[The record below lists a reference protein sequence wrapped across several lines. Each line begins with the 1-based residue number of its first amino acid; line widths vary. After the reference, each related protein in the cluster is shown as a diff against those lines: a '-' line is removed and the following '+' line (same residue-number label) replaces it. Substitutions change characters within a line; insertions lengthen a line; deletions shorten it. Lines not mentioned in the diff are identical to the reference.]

1 MIALLPIVAVMFLLA
16 VLRWLATL
24 AMPVAYVMR
33 AWSARRQPLTRQCPV
48 SYYGMTSDFVLAARW
63 LGRNPLFMVSVV
75 SVLALGTGAVTSVFS
90 IVDAVL
96 LRPLPYKSAE
106 RLARI
111 DETATKRPING
122 VLAADYFRWRERTD
136 LFEATVPY
144 LRDTVTLTAA
154 GEPDQIIVLRTSG
167 ALFPVLGTQAQI
179 GRTLLESDDVGA
191 TRVAVLSDRLWR
203 RKFGADPGL
212 VGRPVTLS
220 DEVLTVAGVMPR
232 DFEFPSPDIDA
243 WIPFRVSPEIPILLQ
258 VLALL
263 KPGITFAE
271 ASSALEI
278 VARQIEQENPNQA
291 AGLKISVHPWRDR
304 SDRSHELTLLFVLA
318 AVGLVLLIAC
328 VGVASL
334 LLSRAVQ
341 RQPEIAI
348 RVSLGAGSWRV
359 ARQLVAEG
367 FVLALLGTAAGLTLA
382 HFAVQVLSDHL
393 TALPDQLP
401 HLQRVSLNGRVLLF
415 NGAICLLTT
424 LLCCLAPI
432 VMVFRSDLQGVLR
445 GVRTGNGPK
454 TSTRLFSF
462 LIGSEAA
469 FASALLVGSGLMIHS
484 LVRLQQDDFG
494 FRPDHVL
501 TLRVPLGVRTPIR
514 PAGKYDTRPLQIAY
528 YDEILR
534 QVETVPGLQAAA
546 VVNNLPLSGVS
557 SSTVFP
563 DPDGR
568 SIPMSTRTI
577 TPRYFEVMG
586 IPLLAGRYFNDAD
599 QATSPGV
606 AIVNEHI
613 ARQLFP
619 HISPIGQRLPS
630 AEKGAPVVTIVGVVR
645 DTSQVSY
652 DQPIQGEIY
661 RPMRQ
666 FIFATFMSTVVV
678 RAPGDPLS
686 FVGAIRNA
694 VWSVDPS
701 QPIVKAQTMNDTI
714 AESTWRPRFS
724 AWIFSVL
731 ATLAVLLTA
740 AGVYGVVAYTSSSR
754 THEMGIRIALG
765 ASPTSLIA
773 AVVRSALLPICVG
786 LAVGLL
792 SALLLSRLLE
802 SLLYEVRGTDV
813 LSYLSAAAILLIIG
827 AVASVGPAWRLVADT
842 PAKTLLRQ

>member
-1 MIALLPIVAVMFLLA
+1 MTVCRLEGVQSDLIV
-16 VLRWLATL
+16 T
-24 AMPVAYVMR
+24 
-33 AWSARRQPLTRQCPV
+33 
-48 SYYGMTSDFVLAARW
+48 ARW
-63 LGRNPLFMVSVV
+63 LVRNPVFMVSVV
-75 SVLALGTGAVTSVFS
+75 SILALGNGAVTSVFS

-96 LRPLPYKSAE
+96 LRPLPYKSAKL
-106 RLARI
+106 LARI
-111 DETATKRPING
+111 DETATKRPITG
-122 VLAADYFRWRERTD
+122 VSAADYFRWRDRTD

-167 ALFPVLGTQAQI
+167 ALFPVLGTQSQI
-179 GRTLLESDDVGA
+179 GRTLLESDDVGT

-203 RKFGADPGL
+203 RKFGADPGII
-212 VGRPVTLS
+212 GRTVTVS

-232 DFEFPSPDIDA
+232 DFEFPSSDIDV
-243 WIPFRVSPEIPILLQ
+243 WVPFRVSPGFPMLFQ

-263 KPGITFAE
+263 KRGVTFEE
-271 ASSALEI
+271 ASSALEV
-278 VARQIEQENPNQA
+278 VARQIEQENPKQA
-291 AGLKISVHPWRDR
+291 AGLKISVHPWNDR
-304 SDRSHELTLLFVLA
+304 YDRKYELTLLFLLA

-328 VGVASL
+328 VNVASL

-348 RVSLGAGSWRV
+348 RISLGAGFWRV
-359 ARQLVAEG
+359 ARQLFTEG
-367 FVLALLGTAAGLTLA
+367 FLLALLGSAAGLTLA

-393 TALPDQLP
+393 MALPVQLP

-424 LLCCLAPI
+424 LLCSLAPI
-432 VMVFRSDLQGVLR
+432 VMVFREDLQSVLR

-454 TSTRLFSF
+454 ASTRLFSF

-484 LVRLQQDDFG
+484 LVRLQQEDFG

-501 TLRVPLGVRTPIR
+501 TLRVPLGIRTPIR

-534 QVETVPGLQAAA
+534 QVETVPGIQAAA

-557 SSTVFP
+557 SSTVFS

-568 SIPMSTRTI
+568 SIPISTRTI

-586 IPLLAGRYFNDAD
+586 IPLIAGRHFNDAD
-599 QATSPGV
+599 QATSRGV
-606 AIVNEHI
+606 AIVNEYL
-613 ARQLFP
+613 ARQVFP
-619 HISPIGQRLPS
+619 NISPIGQRLPS
-630 AEKGAPVVTIVGVVR
+630 AEEGTPVVTIVGVVR

-652 DQPIQGEIY
+652 DQPIQAEIY

-678 RAPGDPLS
+678 RTPGDPLS
-686 FVGAIRNA
+686 FVGDIRNA
-694 VWSVDPS
+694 VWRVDPS
-701 QPIVKAQTMNDTI
+701 QPIVKVQTMHDTI

-740 AGVYGVVAYTSSSR
+740 AGAYGVVAYTSSLR
-754 THEMGIRIALG
+754 TREMGIRIALG
-765 ASPTSLIA
+765 ASPTRVIA
-773 AVVRSALLPICVG
+773 AVVCSAMLPICVG

-827 AVASVGPAWRLVADT
+827 AVASVGPAWRLVTDT
-842 PAKTLLRQ
+842 PVKALRTE

>member
-1 MIALLPIVAVMFLLA
+1 MI
-16 VLRWLATL
+16 
-24 AMPVAYVMR
+24 
-33 AWSARRQPLTRQCPV
+33 
-48 SYYGMTSDFVLAARW
+48 SDFILAARW
-63 LGRNPLFMVSVV
+63 LGRNPVFMVSAV
-75 SVLALGTGAVTSVFS
+75 SILALGSGALTSVFS

-96 LRPLPYKSAE
+96 LRPLPYKSAK

-111 DETATKRPING
+111 NETATKRPITG

-144 LRDTVTLTAA
+144 LRDTVTLTSA
-154 GEPDQIIVLRTSG
+154 GEPDQIIVLRTPG
-167 ALFPVLGTQAQI
+167 ALFSVLGTQSQI
-179 GRTLLESDDVGA
+179 GRTLREYDDVGTA
-191 TRVAVLSDRLWR
+191 RVAVLSDRLWR
-203 RKFGADPGL
+203 RDFGADPGMI
-212 VGRPVTLS
+212 GRTVTVS
-220 DEVLTVAGVMPR
+220 DEVLTVVGVMPH
-232 DFEFPSPDIDA
+232 DFGFPSSDIDV
-243 WIPFRVSPEIPILLQ
+243 WIPFRVNPEFPILFE

-263 KPGITFAE
+263 KRGVTFAE
-271 ASSALEI
+271 ASSALEV
-278 VARQIEQENPNQA
+278 VARQIEQEDPNQA
-291 AGLKISVHPWRDR
+291 AGLKISVQPWNER
-304 SDRSHELTLLFVLA
+304 SDRKYELTLLFVMA

-348 RVSLGAGSWRV
+348 RISLGAGFWRV

-367 FVLALLGTAAGLTLA
+367 FLLALLGTAAGLALA
-382 HFAVQVLSDHL
+382 HFAVQVLLDHL

-424 LLCCLAPI
+424 VLCSVAPI
-432 VMVFRSDLQGVLR
+432 VLVFRADLQSVLR

-454 TSTRLFSF
+454 ASTRLFAF

-469 FASALLVGSGLMIHS
+469 FASALLVGSGLIIHS
-484 LVRLQQDDFG
+484 LVRLQQEDFG

-501 TLRVPLGVRTPIR
+501 TLRIPLGVRTTIR
-514 PAGKYDTRPLQIAY
+514 PAVKYDTRPLQIAY
-528 YDEILR
+528 FDAILR
-534 QVETVPGLQAAA
+534 QVETVPGIRAAA

-557 SSTVFP
+557 SSTVLP
-563 DPDGR
+563 DSDGR

-577 TPRYFEVMG
+577 TPRYFDVMG
-586 IPLLAGRYFNDAD
+586 VPLLAGRHFNDAD
-599 QATSPGV
+599 QATSPRV
-606 AIVNEHI
+606 AIVNEYI

-619 HISPIGQRLPS
+619 NISPIGQRLPS
-630 AEKGAPVVTIVGVVR
+630 AEEGAPAVTIVGVVR

-678 RAPGDPLS
+678 RTASDPVS

-694 VWSVDPS
+694 VWKVDPG
-701 QPIVKAQTMNDTI
+701 QPIVKVQTMQDAI

-740 AGVYGVVAYTSSSR
+740 AGAYGVVAFTSSLR
-754 THEMGIRIALG
+754 RREMGIRIALG

-773 AVVRSALLPICVG
+773 ALVSSTMSPICVG

-792 SALLLSRLLE
+792 SALMLSRLLE
-802 SLLYEVRGTDV
+802 SLLYEVPGTDV

-827 AVASVGPAWRLVADT
+827 VVASVGPAWRLVTDA
-842 PAKTLLRQ
+842 PVKTLRTE

>member
-1 MIALLPIVAVMFLLA
+1 M
-16 VLRWLATL
+16 
-24 AMPVAYVMR
+24 
-33 AWSARRQPLTRQCPV
+33 
-48 SYYGMTSDFVLAARW
+48 
-63 LGRNPLFMVSVV
+63 
-75 SVLALGTGAVTSVFS
+75 TSVFS
-90 IVDAVL
+90 IVDVVL
-96 LRPLPYKSAE
+96 LSPLPYKSAT

-122 VLAADYFRWRERTD
+122 VSAADYFRWSERTE

-154 GEPDQIIVLRTSG
+154 AEPDQIIVLRTSG
-167 ALFPVLGTQAQI
+167 ALFSVLGTQSQI
-179 GRTLLESDDVGA
+179 GRTLLESDDVGT

-203 RKFGADPGL
+203 RKFSADPGMI
-212 VGRPVTLS
+212 GRTVTIS

-232 DFEFPSPDIDA
+232 DFEFPSSDIDV
-243 WIPFRVSPEIPILLQ
+243 WVPFRVSPGFPMLFQ

-263 KPGITFAE
+263 KRGVTFEE
-271 ASSALEI
+271 ASSALEV
-278 VARQIEQENPNQA
+278 VARQIEQENPKQA
-291 AGLKISVHPWRDR
+291 AGLKISVHPWNDR
-304 SDRSHELTLLFVLA
+304 SDRKYELTLLFLLA
-318 AVGLVLLIAC
+318 AVGLILLIAC
-328 VGVASL
+328 VNVASL

-348 RVSLGAGSWRV
+348 RISLGAGFWRI
-359 ARQLVAEG
+359 ARQLVTEG
-367 FVLALLGTAAGLTLA
+367 FLLALLGSAAGLILA

-393 TALPDQLP
+393 MALPDQLP
-401 HLQRVSLNGRVLLF
+401 HLQQVSLNERVLLF

-424 LLCCLAPI
+424 LLCSLAPI
-432 VMVFRSDLQGVLR
+432 VMVFRADLLSVLH

-454 TSTRLFSF
+454 ASTQLFSF

-484 LVRLQQDDFG
+484 LVRLQQEDFG

-528 YDEILR
+528 YDEILS
-534 QVETVPGLQAAA
+534 QVETVPGIQAAA

-557 SSTVFP
+557 SSTVLP

-568 SIPMSTRTI
+568 SIPISTRTI
-577 TPRYFEVMG
+577 TPQYFEVMG
-586 IPLLAGRYFNDAD
+586 IPLLAGRHFNDAD
-599 QATSPGV
+599 QSTSPGV
-606 AIVNEHI
+606 AIVNEYL
-613 ARQLFP
+613 ARQVFP
-619 HISPIGQRLPS
+619 NISPIGQRLPS
-630 AEKGAPVVTIVGVVR
+630 AEEGAPVVTIVGVVR

-652 DQPIQGEIY
+652 DQPIQAEIY

-678 RAPGDPLS
+678 RTPGDPLS

-694 VWSVDPS
+694 VWKVDPS
-701 QPIVKAQTMNDTI
+701 QPIVKVQTMHDTI

-740 AGVYGVVAYTSSSR
+740 AGAYGVVAYTSSLR
-754 THEMGIRIALG
+754 KREMGIRIALG
-765 ASPTSLIA
+765 ASPTSVIA
-773 AVVRSALLPICVG
+773 AVVYSAMLPICVG

-827 AVASVGPAWRLVADT
+827 AVASVGPAWRLVTDT
-842 PAKTLLRQ
+842 PVKALRTE

>member
-1 MIALLPIVAVMFLLA
+1 MI
-16 VLRWLATL
+16 
-24 AMPVAYVMR
+24 
-33 AWSARRQPLTRQCPV
+33 
-48 SYYGMTSDFVLAARW
+48 SDLILSARW
-63 LGRNPLFMVSVV
+63 LGRNPVFMVSVV
-75 SVLALGTGAVTSVFS
+75 SILTLGSGAVTSIFS
-90 IVDAVL
+90 VVDAVL
-96 LRPLPYKSAE
+96 FRPLPYKSAQ

-111 DETATKRPING
+111 DETATARPING
-122 VLAADYFRWRERTD
+122 VLAGDYVRWRERTD

-167 ALFPVLGTQAQI
+167 TLFSVLGTRSQI

-203 RKFGADPGL
+203 HKFGADPSMI
-212 VGRPVTLS
+212 GRTVTVS
-220 DEVLTVAGVMPR
+220 DEVLTVVGVMPR
-232 DFEFPSPDIDA
+232 DFEFPSPDIDV
-243 WIPFRVSPEIPILLQ
+243 WIPFRVRLTLPILFQ

-263 KPGITFAE
+263 KRGVTFE
-271 ASSALEI
+271 AASNALEV
-278 VARQIEQENPNQA
+278 VARQIEQENPKQA
-291 AGLKISVHPWRDR
+291 AGLKIFVRPWNERPER
-304 SDRSHELTLLFVLA
+304 EYELTLLFVLA

-328 VGVASL
+328 VNVASL
-334 LLSRAVQ
+334 LLSRAVK

-348 RVSLGAGSWRV
+348 RISLGAGFWRV
-359 ARQLVAEG
+359 ARHLVAEG

-382 HFAVQVLSDHL
+382 HFAMQVLADHL
-393 TALPDQLP
+393 TALPVQLP
-401 HLQRVSLNGRVLLF
+401 HLERVSLNGRVLLF
-415 NGAICLLTT
+415 SGAICLLTT
-424 LLCCLAPI
+424 LLCSLAPI
-432 VMVFRSDLQGVLR
+432 VMVFRADLRSILR
-445 GVRTGNGPK
+445 GVRAGNGPRA
-454 TSTRLFSF
+454 STRLFFF

-484 LVRLQQDDFG
+484 LVRLQQEDFG
-494 FRPDHVL
+494 FRPDQVL

-514 PAGKYDTRPLQIAY
+514 PAGKYDSRPLQIAY

-534 QVETVPGLQAAA
+534 QVETVPGIEAAA

-557 SSTVFP
+557 SSTVFS
-563 DPDGR
+563 DPEGR
-568 SIPMSTRTI
+568 SIPMSTRTV

-586 IPLLAGRYFNDAD
+586 IPLLAGRHFNDVD
-599 QATSPGV
+599 QATSPRV
-606 AIVNEHI
+606 AIVNEYI
-613 ARQLFP
+613 ARQFFP
-619 HISPIGQRLPS
+619 NTSPIGRRLPS
-630 AEKGAPVVTIVGVVR
+630 AEEGGPAVTIVGMVR

-678 RAPGDPLS
+678 RTPGDPLS

-694 VWSVDPS
+694 IWQADPS
-701 QPIVKAQTMNDTI
+701 QPIVEVQTMDDAI

-740 AGVYGVVAYTSSSR
+740 AGAYGVVAYTISLR
-754 THEMGIRIALG
+754 TREMGIRIALG

-773 AVVRSALLPICVG
+773 AVVRSAMLPICVG

-802 SLLYEVRGTDV
+802 SLLYEVRGTDIA
-813 LSYLSAAAILLIIG
+813 SYLGAAATLLIIG
-827 AVASVGPAWRLVADT
+827 AVASAGPAWG
-842 PAKTLLRQ
+842 LLTESPVKALRTD